1 MTRLANLTTVGDMHE
16 LKSVRL
22 DDVAGGLGEFWSQN
36 VVGRANGNL
45 LKVAKGIGST
55 LWHAHDDQDE
65 VFLVLSGT
73 LVVQLRTG
81 DVTLGPGELL
91 VVPRGVEHCPKADEE
106 VHLLLIGPE
115 VTSDAAG
122 GKPNWSQGGGR
133 PPAQ

>member
-1 MTRLANLTTVGDMHE
+1 MDE
-16 LKSVRL
+16 PQKVRL
-22 DDVAGGLGEFWSQN
+22 DDAAGGLGEFWSQD

-55 LWHAHDDQDE
+55 TWHSHADQDE
-65 VFLVLSGT
+65 VFLVTSGT

-91 VVPRGVEHCPKADEE
+91 VVPRGVEHCPKAEEE

-115 VTSDAAG
+115 VTSNAAG
-122 GKPNWSQGGGR
+122 GKPEWSRGGGL
-133 PPAQ
+133 PPAD

>member
-1 MTRLANLTTVGDMHE
+1 MDE
-16 LKSVRL
+16 QPQKVRL
-22 DDVAGGLGEFWSQN
+22 DGAAGALGEFWSQD

-55 LWHAHDDQDE
+55 MWHSHHDQDE
-65 VFLVLSGT
+65 VFLVTSGT

-91 VVPRGVEHCPKADEE
+91 VVPRGVEHCPKAEAE

-122 GKPNWSQGGGR
+122 GKPEWSRGR
-133 PPAQ
+133 GLPPAE